1 MAWDN
6 SRDLVAQATL
16 LVADDALGSASR
28 ADLYPNCGPCR
39 ESFPRL
45 QKLAQKYKGKG
56 VVVIAIN
63 GMEGQQAFVLP
74 KLRSK
79 GYDFIPLRG
88 NQQWALD
95 AYHVQA
101 FPSTFLIG
109 KDGRMYFRPHLYDD
123 SEERATGLEIDE
135 LLSHSGH

>member
-1 MAWDN
+1 M
-6 SRDLVAQATL
+6 
-16 LVADDALGSASR
+16 
-28 ADLYPNCGPCR
+28 
-39 ESFPRL
+39 
-45 QKLAQKYKGKG
+45 
-56 VVVIAIN
+56 AIN

-88 NQQWALD
+88 NQQCALD

-123 SEERATGLEIDE
+123 SEQRATGLEIDRVAE
-135 LLSHSGH
+135 SQWPLTWA